1 MKGTASSEMF
11 TLHNSIDSPLGSH
24 VNFQPQT
31 HYAFGMDEE
40 NSVDVREFYN
50 DGTVIS
56 HTEVST
62 EKGRSLW
69 ADYIDRGWERSR

>member
-24 VNFQPQT
+24 VTFRPQT
-31 HYAFGMDEE
+31 HMEDGTISD
-40 NSVDVREFYN
+40 SVDVRQSYS

-56 HTEVST
+56 HKEVST
-62 EKGRSLW
+62 EQGRLMW
-69 ADYIDRGWERSR
+69 ADFSDRGWERSR